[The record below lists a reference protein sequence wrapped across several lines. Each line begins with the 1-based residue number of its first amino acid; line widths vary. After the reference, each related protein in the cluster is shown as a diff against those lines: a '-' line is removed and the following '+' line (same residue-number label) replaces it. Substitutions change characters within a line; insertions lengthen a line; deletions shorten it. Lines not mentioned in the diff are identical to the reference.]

1 MQTPKKFSSFSDQ
14 VSWISDEKG
23 IKIKDREYA
32 EEMLRQIGYF
42 PLMGGYKHL
51 FRISNTKKYKA
62 GTSFEE
68 IVSLYKFDAE
78 LRELFFKY
86 LLQIERQMRSLMSYY
101 FTEMYGAE
109 QKQYLDAN
117 NYNNTKRNHATI
129 VKLIATL
136 KRATTTTDYTY
147 INYYR
152 KTYGE
157 IPLWVLA
164 NVLTFGNLSK
174 MFRVFPQS
182 LKSKVSKNFEPLN
195 QHQMEQFLSV
205 LTKYRNVCAHGERL
219 FTYRTVDAI
228 ADTPLHKKLSLP
240 QSGNQYEKGK
250 QDLFA
255 VVIAFRYLLPGKDFL
270 EFKRKLIKEIDRVN
284 REVEHISEVELLNKM
299 GFPEIVDAHGVRA
312 DNGIG
317 VSHHRHQRRLSQTF
331 RLQLLQLGA
340 GGHDTQ
346 IQGALPDLLF
356 HLSVGEQ
363 HLGGGNQPV
372 VLITAHKEGGNHA
385 KGPGTH
391 GNTVH
396 LVLLFLL
403 QLELRRLQLVEHHFH
418 MLQKFAPGLG
428 QINVAPGPLE
438 QLDTQIVLQPGDGGA
453 QIWLRDVEGFRRLG
467 HVLQSGHH
475 SEIIELIEFHGP
487 SSLSCRLTSAC
498 RRGMASPAESKIC
511 LS

>member
-23 IKIKDREYA
+23 IKINDREYA

-86 LLQIERQMRSLMSYY
+86 LLQVERQMRSLMSYY

-117 NYNNTKRNHATI
+117 NYNHTKRNHATI

-250 QDLFA
+250 LEKYYQIPFKVKKNPLRDSEIPIVLE
-255 VVIAFRYLLPGKDFL
+255 DFL
-270 EFKRKLIKEIDRVN
+270 LKNFNIQEFVFSFLTLKLRFLVGLSTDV
-284 REVEHISEVELLNKM
+284 REVSALVC
-299 GFPEIVDAHGVRA
+299 GHG
-312 DNGIG
+312 
-317 VSHHRHQRRLSQTF
+317 RLRQS
-331 RLQLLQLGA
+331 LQ
-340 GGHDTQ
+340 
-346 IQGALPDLLF
+346 
-356 HLSVGEQ
+356 
-363 HLGGGNQPV
+363 
-372 VLITAHKEGGNHA
+372 
-385 KGPGTH
+385 
-391 GNTVH
+391 
-396 LVLLFLL
+396 
-403 QLELRRLQLVEHHFH
+403 
-418 MLQKFAPGLG
+418 
-428 QINVAPGPLE
+428 
-438 QLDTQIVLQPGDGGA
+438 
-453 QIWLRDVEGFRRLG
+453 
-467 HVLQSGHH
+467 
-475 SEIIELIEFHGP
+475 
-487 SSLSCRLTSAC
+487 
-498 RRGMASPAESKIC
+498 
-511 LS
+511 